1 MYKYHVFKGYY
12 HVFKEKYHKFKG
24 YYHVFIPKYHIFKV
38 AILFHNETT
47 IISGKNRKIGC

>member
-1 MYKYHVFKGYY
+1 MYKYHIFKGYY